1 MNRFAQLA
9 RTDAPTLDLLALAIA
24 DALRDVDQAAALAE
38 LDRLAGEV
46 VRNGVG
52 ETGLEQIEALQTVL
66 GRREGFIGDVEE
78 YDHPDNS
85 MLDLVL
91 ERRRGLPILLSVVWI
106 EVGRRVGIPLRGV
119 GLPGHYVAGW
129 FGDGDPILLDPF
141 KGGMLLADPPP
152 PGRIVQTPVHLTALR
167 ILSNLV
173 ASYERRGDVGRS
185 LKAAQLRL
193 ELPLGDRDL
202 RVMEFEHRRIGA
214 RMN

>member
-1 MNRFAQLA
+1 MERFAQIA
-9 RTDAPTLDLLALAIA
+9 RTDAPTLDLLSLAIA
-24 DALRDVDQAAALAE
+24 GALRDADEEAALRE
-38 LDRLAGEV
+38 LDRLAGAV
-46 VRNGVG
+46 VHHGIG
-52 ETGLEQIEALQTVL
+52 ATGAEQVDALRTVL
-66 GRREGFIGDVEE
+66 GRHAGFVGDIED

-106 EVGRRVGIPLRGV
+106 EVGRRVGIPIRGV

-129 FGDGDPILLDPF
+129 FGQGDPILFDPF
-141 KGGMLLADPPP
+141 KGGILLADPPP

-167 ILSNLV
+167 ILSNLA

-185 LKAAQLRL
+185 LKAASLRL
-193 ELPLGDRDL
+193 DLPLGDRDM